1 MALFWTRSLI
11 EPWALSRS
19 FTASFLQYLFSINI
33 IGLPY
38 QLLFRFFLLAL
49 SYWLTSAA
57 QSKKPYH
64 HEAKEIYGLIPFA
77 NSAKCSCGSILFG
90 NVFTFIIYF
99 SIPSWQYYMFEVNN
113 RNTMAR
119 CKICSKL
126 VIMKSERH
134 HWFRSGVFI
143 VNFEHI
149 SHFFLVF
156 LLLTLMPTGYL
167 YLTVQFQHTFFYFD
181 KLQSFSEWI
190 PDGEKY
196 SGTIH
201 GVYWIREWGM
211 VIVDLFLQGVGRTTG
226 S

>member
-1 MALFWTRSLI
+1 
-11 EPWALSRS
+11 
-19 FTASFLQYLFSINI
+19 
-33 IGLPY
+33 
-38 QLLFRFFLLAL
+38 
-49 SYWLTSAA
+49 
-57 QSKKPYH
+57 
-64 HEAKEIYGLIPFA
+64 
-77 NSAKCSCGSILFG
+77 
-90 NVFTFIIYF
+90 
-99 SIPSWQYYMFEVNN
+99 
-113 RNTMAR
+113 MAR

-196 SGTIH
+196 SWTIH

-211 VIVDLFLQGVGRTTG
+211 VIVDSFCKVSVELPVLNDVLMIYSSKKRINKHVLSRRKDSRKLTQRKYNNYF
-226 S
+226 